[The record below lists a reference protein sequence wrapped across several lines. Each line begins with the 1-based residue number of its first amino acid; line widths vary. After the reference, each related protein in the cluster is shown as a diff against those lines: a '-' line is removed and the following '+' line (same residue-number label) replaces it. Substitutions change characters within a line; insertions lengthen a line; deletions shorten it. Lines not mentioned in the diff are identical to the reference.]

1 MPGIDPER
9 APPFDINRCHRWY
22 SFIQAFSAQLVRHV
36 LSKFSHSSGLIFDP
50 FVGTGTTCVE
60 CKIQGI
66 PSVGID
72 ANPMALFASRV
83 KTTWDLDIQT
93 VQKEKEALLS
103 DLQPNIKDLTISSL
117 SSLKHYIETQN
128 ISREVLQETLAL
140 LSNEDIDPILVAKC
154 LIGRNH
160 IEKISDPK
168 TRDFFRLALASTLVK
183 SANIRSDP
191 ESGRKKPKVD
201 VSVLKTFDDHLKMM
215 ISDLIHLQR
224 LHAGETRIEQ
234 GDARQV
240 LKFLGNET
248 VRGVIT
254 SPPYPVD
261 TDYTRQTR
269 LELAILGLVRNLN
282 DLQKIEQT
290 MIRGSRRQIFKEDH
304 DFDQVQDFPE
314 IQAVI
319 SELVSFYHN
328 ARDPNDYS
336 KMYPRLLGEYFG
348 GMYSHFEQLY
358 EVLQPNGWTA
368 YVVGDKILFKKIPIR
383 TAEILAKLAHRLG
396 YNIKGIEFWRNRIST
411 DHKIPLPE
419 NILFLSKE

>member
-1 MPGIDPER
+1 
-9 APPFDINRCHRWY
+9 
-22 SFIQAFSAQLVRHV
+22 
-36 LSKFSHSSGLIFDP
+36 
-50 FVGTGTTCVE
+50 
-60 CKIQGI
+60 
-66 PSVGID
+66 VGID